1 MTIPFRHR
9 RELRQPARIVA
20 LNDRRRIMR
29 TRRPDTASDLDW
41 KTLLVMAVAVG
52 LLMIAGLLKARDPEP
67 CTVRLS
73 INGRAHE
80 IPGTWIETCSG
91 PQCRARVRG

>member
-1 MTIPFRHR
+1 MLTLKQR
-9 RELRQPARIVA
+9 RDLRQPARIVA

-29 TRRPDTASDLDW
+29 ARRSDASDADW
-41 KTLLVMAVAVG
+41 KVLLVAAVAFG
-52 LLMIAGLLKARDPEP
+52 FLMAAGLLKSRDPEP

-80 IPGTWIETCSG
+80 IPGTWIETSSG
-91 PQCRARVRG
+91 PQCRTRVRG